1 VIHSHDHA
9 PHAHAHDHAT
19 PVQRETR
26 LLFAF
31 ALTVLMLI
39 AEAIGGFVSHSL
51 ALLADAG
58 HMLVDAG
65 ALMFAWLGAHY
76 ARKPADA
83 RRSFGYAR
91 LEVLVGYSN
100 ALLQFLL
107 VIWIASEAVTRFAN
121 PAPILSGTMLGV
133 ALAGLA
139 VNAIVLRALSH
150 SHGDLNTASAR
161 LHVLGDL
168 FGSLGAVV
176 AALVVRYFDWLWAD
190 PVVSVLVSL
199 LILASA
205 WRLLRRSAH
214 ILLEGTPE
222 GMDADI
228 VGDTI
233 LREAQGVHDVHHVH
247 IWQLSG
253 GSHVATLHARA
264 LEGHAPDAV
273 ILAIRTVLR
282 ERFSVDHATVQLET
296 FHCDEPGCREPAVSK
311 PAPSKL
317 A

>member
-1 VIHSHDHA
+1 MSHPHTVIHPHD
-9 PHAHAHDHAT
+9 HAHDHDHAS
-19 PVQRETR
+19 PAKRRESR

-31 ALTVLMLI
+31 ALTVLMLV
-39 AEAIGGFVSHSL
+39 AEAIGGLVSHSL

-76 ARKPADA
+76 ARRPADA
-83 RRSFGYAR
+83 KRSFGYAR

-100 ALLQFLL
+100 SLLQFLL
-107 VIWIASEAVTRFAN
+107 VIWIASEALFRFAN
-121 PAPILSGTMLGV
+121 PAPILSGTMLAV
-133 ALAGLA
+133 ALAGLV
-139 VNAIVLRALSH
+139 VNAIVLGTLSH

-168 FGSLGAVV
+168 LGSAGAVV
-176 AALVVRYFDWLWAD
+176 AALLVRYFDWLWAD
-190 PVVSVLVSL
+190 PAVSILVSL
-199 LILASA
+199 LILGNA

-228 VGDTI
+228 VGDTV
-233 LREAQGVHDVHHVH
+233 LREAPGVRDVHHVH
-247 IWQLSG
+247 IWQLAG

-282 ERFSVDHATVQLET
+282 ERFSVEHATVQLET
-296 FHCDEPGCREPAVSK
+296 FDCDEPGCRERA
-311 PAPSKL
+311 ASKL

>member
-1 VIHSHDHA
+1 MSHPQTVIHPLD
-9 PHAHAHDHAT
+9 HAHDHDYAS
-19 PVQRETR
+19 PAMRRESR

-31 ALTVLMLI
+31 ALTVLMLV
-39 AEAIGGFVSHSL
+39 AEAIGGLVSHSL

-76 ARKPADA
+76 ARRPADA
-83 RRSFGYAR
+83 KRSFGYAR

-100 ALLQFLL
+100 SLLQFLL
-107 VIWIASEAVTRFAN
+107 VIWIASEALFRFAS
-121 PAPILSGTMLGV
+121 PEPILSGTMLVV
-133 ALAGLA
+133 ALAGLV
-139 VNAIVLRALSH
+139 VNSIVLGALSH

-168 FGSLGAVV
+168 LGSAGAVV
-176 AALVVRYFDWLWAD
+176 AALLVRYFDWLWAD
-190 PVVSVLVSL
+190 PAVSILVSL
-199 LILASA
+199 LILGNA

-228 VGDTI
+228 VGDTV
-233 LREAQGVHDVHHVH
+233 LREAPGVRDVHHVH
-247 IWQLSG
+247 IWQLAG

-282 ERFSVDHATVQLET
+282 ERFSVEHATVQLET
-296 FHCDEPGCREPAVSK
+296 FDCDEPGCRERA
-311 PAPSKL
+311 ASKL

>member
-1 VIHSHDHA
+1 MSPPHTVIHPHDHDHA
-9 PHAHAHDHAT
+9 SPAMR
-19 PVQRETR
+19 RESR

-31 ALTVLMLI
+31 ALTVLMLV
-39 AEAIGGFVSHSL
+39 AEAIGGLVSHSL

-76 ARKPADA
+76 ARRPADA
-83 RRSFGYAR
+83 KRSFGYAR

-100 ALLQFLL
+100 SLLQFLL
-107 VIWIASEAVTRFAN
+107 VIWIASEALFRFAN
-121 PAPILSGTMLGV
+121 PAPILSGTMLAV
-133 ALAGLA
+133 ALAGLV
-139 VNAIVLRALSH
+139 VNAIVLGTLSH

-168 FGSLGAVV
+168 LGSAGAVV
-176 AALVVRYFDWLWAD
+176 AALLVRYFDWLWAD
-190 PVVSVLVSL
+190 PAVSILVSL
-199 LILASA
+199 LILGNA

-228 VGDTI
+228 VGDTV
-233 LREAQGVHDVHHVH
+233 LREAPGVRDVHHVH
-247 IWQLSG
+247 IWQLAG

-282 ERFSVDHATVQLET
+282 ERFSVEHATVQLET
-296 FHCDEPGCREPAVSK
+296 FDCDEPGCRERA
-311 PAPSKL
+311 ASKL

>member
-1 VIHSHDHA
+1 MSPPHTVIHPHD
-9 PHAHAHDHAT
+9 HAHDHDHAS
-19 PVQRETR
+19 PAMRRESR

-31 ALTVLMLI
+31 ALTVLMLV
-39 AEAIGGFVSHSL
+39 AEAIGGLVSHSL

-76 ARKPADA
+76 ARRPADA
-83 RRSFGYAR
+83 KRSFGYAR

-100 ALLQFLL
+100 SLLQFLL
-107 VIWIASEAVTRFAN
+107 VIWIASEALFRFAN
-121 PAPILSGTMLGV
+121 PAPILSGTMLAV
-133 ALAGLA
+133 ALAGLV
-139 VNAIVLRALSH
+139 VNAIVLGTLSH

-168 FGSLGAVV
+168 LGSAGAVV
-176 AALVVRYFDWLWAD
+176 AALLVRYFDWLWAD
-190 PVVSVLVSL
+190 PAVSILVSL
-199 LILASA
+199 LILGNA

-228 VGDTI
+228 VGDTV
-233 LREAQGVHDVHHVH
+233 LREAPGVRDVHHVH
-247 IWQLSG
+247 IWQLAG

-282 ERFSVDHATVQLET
+282 ERFSVEHATVQLET
-296 FHCDEPGCREPAVSK
+296 FDCDEPGCRERA
-311 PAPSKL
+311 ASKL

>member
-1 VIHSHDHA
+1 MILLNVLHDHSRHHDHA
-9 PHAHAHDHAT
+9 APSA
-19 PVQRETR
+19 RSENR

-31 ALTVLMLI
+31 ALTALMLI
-39 AEAIGGFVSHSL
+39 AEAAGGLISGSL

-76 ARKPADA
+76 ARRPADA

-107 VIWIASEAVTRFAN
+107 VAWIATEALVRFAN
-121 PAPILSGTMLGV
+121 PTPILSGIMLAI

-139 VNAIVLRALSH
+139 VNAIVLRELSH
-150 SHGDLNTASAR
+150 GSADLNTASAR

-168 FGSLGAVV
+168 LGSVGAIL
-176 AALVVRYFDWLWAD
+176 AALLVRYRGWLWAD
-190 PVVSVLVSL
+190 ATVSVLVSL
-199 LILASA
+199 LILGSA

-233 LREAQGVHDVHHVH
+233 EREANGVRDVHHVH
-247 IWQLSG
+247 IWQLAG

-264 LEGHAPDAV
+264 REGYASDQV
-273 ILAIRTVLR
+273 ILSIRTVLR

-296 FHCDEPGCREPAVSK
+296 AHCEEPGCRK
-311 PAPSKL
+311 PG
-317 A
+317 

>member
-1 VIHSHDHA
+1 MIHSHDHA
-9 PHAHAHDHAT
+9 HHAHAHPHAA
-19 PVQRETR
+19 PGARRETR

-31 ALTVLMLI
+31 ALTSLMLV
-39 AEAIGGFVSHSL
+39 AEAIGGLVSHSL

-76 ARKPADA
+76 ARRPADA

-107 VIWIASEAVTRFAN
+107 VIWIASEALMRFAN
-121 PAPILSGTMLGV
+121 PAPILSGTMLAV

-139 VNAIVLRALSH
+139 VNAIVLGALSH

-168 FGSLGAVV
+168 LGSAGAVA
-176 AALVVRYFDWLWAD
+176 AALAVRYLDWIWAD
-190 PVVSVLVSL
+190 SAVSILVSL
-199 LILASA
+199 LILAGA

-233 LREAQGVHDVHHVH
+233 LREAAGVHDVHHVH
-247 IWQLSG
+247 VWQLTG

-282 ERFSVDHATVQLET
+282 ERFSVDHATVQLESAD
-296 FHCDEPGCREPAVSK
+296 CGEPGCREHA
-311 PAPSKL
+311 SKL

>member
-1 VIHSHDHA
+1 MSHPHTVIHPHD
-9 PHAHAHDHAT
+9 HAHDHDHAS
-19 PVQRETR
+19 PAMRRESR

-31 ALTVLMLI
+31 ALTVLMLV
-39 AEAIGGFVSHSL
+39 AEAIGGLVSHSL

-76 ARKPADA
+76 ARRPADA
-83 RRSFGYAR
+83 KRSFGYAR

-100 ALLQFLL
+100 SLLQFLL
-107 VIWIASEAVTRFAN
+107 VIWIASEALFRFAN
-121 PAPILSGTMLGV
+121 PAPILSGTMLAV
-133 ALAGLA
+133 ALAGLV
-139 VNAIVLRALSH
+139 VNAIVLGTLSH
-150 SHGDLNTASAR
+150 SHDDLNTASAR

-168 FGSLGAVV
+168 LGSAGAVV
-176 AALVVRYFDWLWAD
+176 AALLVRYFDWLWAD
-190 PVVSVLVSL
+190 PAVSILVSL
-199 LILASA
+199 LILGNA

-228 VGDTI
+228 VGDTV
-233 LREAQGVHDVHHVH
+233 LREAPGVRDVHHVH
-247 IWQLSG
+247 IWQLAG

-282 ERFSVDHATVQLET
+282 ERFSVEHATVQLET
-296 FHCDEPGCREPAVSK
+296 FDCDEPGCRERA
-311 PAPSKL
+311 ASKL

>member
-1 VIHSHDHA
+1 MIHSHDHA
-9 PHAHAHDHAT
+9 HHAHAHEHAT
-19 PVQRETR
+19 PAVRRESR

-31 ALTVLMLI
+31 ALTVLMLV

-76 ARKPADA
+76 ARRPADA

-91 LEVLVGYSN
+91 LDVLVGYSN

-107 VIWIASEAVTRFAN
+107 VVWIASEALFRFAN
-121 PAPILSGTMLGV
+121 PAPILSGTMLAV
-133 ALAGLA
+133 ALAGLV
-139 VNAIVLRALSH
+139 VNAIVLRVLSH

-168 FGSLGAVV
+168 LGSVGAAV
-176 AALVVRYFDWLWAD
+176 AALLVRYFDFLWAD
-190 PVVSVLVSL
+190 PAVSILVSL
-199 LILASA
+199 LILGSA

-233 LREAQGVHDVHHVH
+233 QREAAGVRDVHHVH
-247 IWQLSG
+247 VWQLAG

-282 ERFSVDHATVQLET
+282 ERFSVDHATVQLEM
-296 FHCDEPGCREPAVSK
+296 FGCEEPGCREPAGSR
-311 PAPSKL
+311 L

>member
-1 VIHSHDHA
+1 MIHSHDHA
-9 PHAHAHDHAT
+9 HHAHAHPHAA
-19 PVQRETR
+19 PGARRETR

-31 ALTVLMLI
+31 ALTSLMLV
-39 AEAIGGFVSHSL
+39 AEAIGGLVSHSL

-76 ARKPADA
+76 ARRPADA

-107 VIWIASEAVTRFAN
+107 VIWIASEALMRFAN
-121 PAPILSGTMLGV
+121 PAPILSGTMLAV

-139 VNAIVLRALSH
+139 VNAIVLGALSH

-168 FGSLGAVV
+168 LGSAGAVA
-176 AALVVRYFDWLWAD
+176 AALAVRYLDWLWAD
-190 PVVSVLVSL
+190 SAVSILVSL
-199 LILASA
+199 LILAGA

-233 LREAQGVHDVHHVH
+233 LREAAGVHDVHHVH
-247 IWQLSG
+247 VWQLTG

-282 ERFSVDHATVQLET
+282 ERFSVDHATVQLESAD
-296 FHCDEPGCREPAVSK
+296 CGEPGCREHA
-311 PAPSKL
+311 SKL

>member
-1 VIHSHDHA
+1 MIHSHDHA
-9 PHAHAHDHAT
+9 HHAHAHEHAT
-19 PVQRETR
+19 PAVRRESR

-31 ALTVLMLI
+31 ALTVLMLV

-76 ARKPADA
+76 ARRPADA

-91 LEVLVGYSN
+91 LDVLVGYSN

-107 VIWIASEAVTRFAN
+107 VVWIASEALLRFAN
-121 PAPILSGTMLGV
+121 PAPILSGTMLAV
-133 ALAGLA
+133 ALAGLV
-139 VNAIVLRALSH
+139 VNAIVLRVLSH

-168 FGSLGAVV
+168 LGSVGAAV
-176 AALVVRYFDWLWAD
+176 AALLVRYFDFLWAD
-190 PVVSVLVSL
+190 PAVSILVSL
-199 LILASA
+199 LILGSA

-233 LREAQGVHDVHHVH
+233 QREAAGVRDVHHVH
-247 IWQLSG
+247 VWQLAG

-282 ERFSVDHATVQLET
+282 ERFSVDHATVQLEM
-296 FHCDEPGCREPAVSK
+296 FGCEEPGCREPAGSR
-311 PAPSKL
+311 L

>member
-1 VIHSHDHA
+1 VR
-9 PHAHAHDHAT
+9 
-19 PVQRETR
+19 RENR

-31 ALTVLMLI
+31 ALTAAMLV
-39 AEAIGGFVSHSL
+39 AEAIGGVLSHSL

-58 HMLVDAG
+58 HMLVDAA

-76 ARKPADA
+76 ARRPADA

-107 VIWIASEAVTRFAN
+107 VVWIASEALFRFAN
-121 PAPILSGTMLGV
+121 PAPILSGTMLVV
-133 ALAGLA
+133 ALAGLV
-139 VNAIVLRALSH
+139 VNAIVLGALSH
-150 SHGDLNTASAR
+150 SHGDLNTAGAR

-168 FGSLGAVV
+168 LGSLGAVV
-176 AALVVRYFDWLWAD
+176 AALAVRYFDWLWAD
-190 PVVSVLVSL
+190 PAVSILVSL
-199 LILASA
+199 LILGSA

-233 LREAQGVHDVHHVH
+233 QREAAGVHDVHHVH
-247 IWQLSG
+247 IWQLAG
-253 GSHVATLHARA
+253 GRHVATLHARA
-264 LEGHAPDAV
+264 REGHAPDAV
-273 ILAIRTVLR
+273 ILSIRTVLR

-296 FHCDEPGCREPAVSK
+296 LRCDEPGCRKHAE
-311 PAPSKL
+311 SKL

>member
-1 VIHSHDHA
+1 MSFPHDHA
-9 PHAHAHDHAT
+9 HHHHDHTSA
-19 PVQRETR
+19 PVRRENR

-31 ALTVLMLI
+31 ALTALMLI
-39 AEAIGGFVSHSL
+39 AEAVGGFLSGSL

-65 ALMFAWLGAHY
+65 ALLFAWLGAHY
-76 ARKPADA
+76 ALRPADA

-100 ALLQFLL
+100 ALVQFLL
-107 VIWIASEAVTRFAN
+107 VAWIATEAAFRFAS
-121 PAPILSGTMLGV
+121 PSPILSGTMLIV
-133 ALAGLA
+133 ALAGLV
-139 VNAIVLRALSH
+139 VNAIVLRSLSH
-150 SHGDLNTASAR
+150 GHDDLNTAGAR

-168 FGSLGAVV
+168 LGSLGAVA
-176 AALVVRYFDWLWAD
+176 AALLVRYRGWLWAD

-199 LILASA
+199 LILQSA

-233 LREAQGVHDVHHVH
+233 QREAVGVHDVHHVH
-247 IWQLSG
+247 IWQLAG
-253 GSHVATLHARA
+253 GRHVATLHARA
-264 LEGHAPDAV
+264 LDGYAPDQV
-273 ILAIRTVLR
+273 ILSIRTVLR
-282 ERFSVDHATVQLET
+282 QRFSVDHATVQLENV
-296 FHCDEPGCREPAVSK
+296 HCDETGCR
-311 PAPSKL
+311 KL

>member
-1 VIHSHDHA
+1 MIHSHDHA
-9 PHAHAHDHAT
+9 HHAHEHDHDHGT
-19 PVQRETR
+19 PVGRENR

-39 AEAIGGFVSHSL
+39 AEAIGGVISHSL

-76 ARKPADA
+76 ARRPADA

-100 ALLQFLL
+100 SLLQFLL
-107 VIWIASEAVTRFAN
+107 VIWIASEALFRFAS
-121 PAPILSGTMLGV
+121 PEPILSGTMLVV
-133 ALAGLA
+133 ALAGLV
-139 VNAIVLRALSH
+139 VNSIVLGALSH

-168 FGSLGAVV
+168 LGSAGAVV

-190 PVVSVLVSL
+190 PLVSILVSL
-199 LILASA
+199 LILGSA

-233 LREAQGVHDVHHVH
+233 QREASGVRDVHHVH
-247 IWQLSG
+247 IWQLAG

-273 ILAIRTVLR
+273 ILSIRTVLR

-296 FHCDEPGCREPAVSK
+296 FHCEEPGCRDA
-311 PAPSKL
+311 AASKL

>member
-1 VIHSHDHA
+1 MSPPHTVIHPHD
-9 PHAHAHDHAT
+9 HAHDHDHAS
-19 PVQRETR
+19 PAMRRESR

-31 ALTVLMLI
+31 ALTVLMLV
-39 AEAIGGFVSHSL
+39 AEAIGGLVSHSL

-76 ARKPADA
+76 ARRPADA
-83 RRSFGYAR
+83 KRSFGYAR

-100 ALLQFLL
+100 SLLQFLL
-107 VIWIASEAVTRFAN
+107 VIWIASEALFRFAN
-121 PAPILSGTMLGV
+121 PAPILSGTMLAV
-133 ALAGLA
+133 ALAGLV
-139 VNAIVLRALSH
+139 VNAIVLGTLSH

-168 FGSLGAVV
+168 LGSAGAVV
-176 AALVVRYFDWLWAD
+176 AALLVRYFDWLWAD
-190 PVVSVLVSL
+190 PAVSILVSL
-199 LILASA
+199 LILGNA

-228 VGDTI
+228 VGDTV
-233 LREAQGVHDVHHVH
+233 LREAPGVRDVHHVH
-247 IWQLSG
+247 IWQLAG

-273 ILAIRTVLR
+273 ILAIRAVLR
-282 ERFSVDHATVQLET
+282 ERFSVEHATVQLET
-296 FHCDEPGCREPAVSK
+296 FDCDEPGCRERA
-311 PAPSKL
+311 ASKL